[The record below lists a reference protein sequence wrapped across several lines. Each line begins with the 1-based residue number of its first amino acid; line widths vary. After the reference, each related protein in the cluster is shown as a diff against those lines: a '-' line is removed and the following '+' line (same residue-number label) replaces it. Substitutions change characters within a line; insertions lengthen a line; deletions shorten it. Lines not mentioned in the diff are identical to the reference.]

1 MLLRLDPHGQKLSKL
16 ACKYFVDKFP
26 QQNRKVNLCF
36 QCRCGYLHKTVRKIF
51 RIQKRKIIRELFA
64 VNKIIFTTPVKKFE
78 LMKHFLRYKETFHL
92 LKFLLGQCRVDKPI
106 PSHNL
111 SEQLLKLEDWWT
123 AQCVRTLYC
132 HCDWKKIAHILYSQ
146 TRVGNSLFGS
156 FALCSFAQT
165 REQIALVAL

>member
-111 SEQLLKLEDWWT
+111 SEQLLKLEDRWT
-123 AQCVRTLYC
+123 AQCVQYTVIAIGKKLLLSYC
-132 HCDWKKIAHILYSQ
+132 Q